1 MCASRLPPRLCAALT
16 RRSQFILSWLAQ
28 RGVAS
33 IIQIDPYSGSLL
45 HLGLW
50 GHDLFPSLEAAKAAL
65 SSAVVI
71 ATETYVSIMGRSS
84 HLASSAAYA
93 LLGHIVM
100 GDEAYLM
107 IATKIRESV
116 TLPGGHSVYSIVDSR
131 AVRIPL
137 WRSFVE
143 ASATQTRAHAG
154 PPSKAACLRQ
164 LFCLTACAR
173 VAALVPVRECAL
185 LLRDMR
191 HHPAL
196 PLAPRTATQVRI
208 HSTPRCLE
216 CSHACCSLAARDSRA
231 SLVASHQS
239 SAGTRG

>member
-1 MCASRLPPRLCAALT
+1 MDTPTRGISPPPAGPAQGASHHLLVATADGTHVRITSYPTLMRSTHAALVVHSIMARTTRRGVHHTDRSLLRLPASSRSVGTRSFPFSGGGQGSALV
-16 RRSQFILSWLAQ
+16 RR
-28 RGVAS
+28 
-33 IIQIDPYSGSLL
+33 
-45 HLGLW
+45 
-50 GHDLFPSLEAAKAAL
+50 GHCHRNVPLYQKRA
-65 SSAVVI
+65 
-71 ATETYVSIMGRSS
+71 S

-154 PPSKAACLRQ
+154 PPPNRLLSVIVLSHYAPELLRSFPFESAHYYCETCDITQ
-164 LFCLTACAR
+164 PFPSPPVLQHKCAS
-173 VAALVPVRECAL
+173 AAL
-185 LLRDMR
+185 
-191 HHPAL
+191 H
-196 PLAPRTATQVRI
+196 AT
-208 HSTPRCLE
+208 
-216 CSHACCSLAARDSRA
+216 
-231 SLVASHQS
+231 
-239 SAGTRG
+239 